1 MFVGARL
8 SSPGIDELRYDWDR
22 GLRDEDDWM
31 LPVKGARSELDCE
44 GSSRLLTFAAELYI
58 SQRSGAAVQ

>member
-22 GLRDEDDWM
+22 GLREEGDWM

-44 GSSRLLTFAAELYI
+44 GSSRLLIFAAD
-58 SQRSGAAVQ
+58 